1 MKRSS
6 FITDEKALT
15 PGIEDQFLQ
24 LIAYVLFC
32 AICGKTAR
40 FRKADTNV
48 TDFRSH
54 GSQNKTKQPTTII
67 IAELSSLSFISNR
80 CCLKMV
86 FS

>member
-54 GSQNKTKQPTTII
+54 GSQNKTYVV
-67 IAELSSLSFISNR
+67 R
-80 CCLKMV
+80 CC
-86 FS
+86 